1 MKQQYNMNKLILL
14 VILSIRIVDGYA
26 QSNSKWY
33 LRTSFSYSK
42 GSNQTLYLFDPLSHS
57 EFNQDEY
64 ATPSLGE
71 AILFNAGAGYRFTKN
86 FAVESNFAYLNG
98 LDVPLYSFNTSNY
111 KVAANITN
119 RQILFLPT
127 TVFTIQLKKFNP
139 YVKVGIMV
147 PLYNQSSM
155 TYKLSSS
162 NGSREYEYDIKN
174 QLNLGINGCV
184 GLSYALSKHWE
195 IFVEAEEDNIRS
207 FHKEANMTKQSSQ
220 GNLSASVPSSNFTF
234 VKQENLTNPQPNTAL
249 NFPISFNREAYIL
262 GFKYNF

>member
-1 MKQQYNMNKLILL
+1 MNKLILL
-14 VILSIRIVDGYA
+14 VILSISIADGYA

-42 GSNQTLYLFDPLSHS
+42 GSNQTLYLFDPLFHS

-71 AILFNAGAGYRFTKN
+71 AILFNAGVGYNFTEN

-111 KVAANITN
+111 KVAANMTN
-119 RQILFLPT
+119 KQILFLPT
-127 TVFTIQLKKFNP
+127 TVFTIHLKKFHP
-139 YVKVGIMV
+139 YVKVGVMV

-184 GLSYALSKHWE
+184 GVSYALSKHLE

-207 FHKEANMTKQSSQ
+207 FHQEANMTKQTSQ
-220 GNLSASVPSSNFTF
+220 GNLSAPVPSSNFNF
-234 VKQENLTNPQPNTAL
+234 VKQESLTNSQSNTAL

-262 GFKYNF
+262 GFKYKF

>member
-1 MKQQYNMNKLILL
+1 
-14 VILSIRIVDGYA
+14 
-26 QSNSKWY
+26 
-33 LRTSFSYSK
+33 
-42 GSNQTLYLFDPLSHS
+42 
-57 EFNQDEY
+57 
-64 ATPSLGE
+64 
-71 AILFNAGAGYRFTKN
+71 
-86 FAVESNFAYLNG
+86 
-98 LDVPLYSFNTSNY
+98 
-111 KVAANITN
+111 
-119 RQILFLPT
+119 
-127 TVFTIQLKKFNP
+127 
-139 YVKVGIMV
+139 
-147 PLYNQSSM
+147 M

-220 GNLSASVPSSNFTF
+220 SNLSASVPSSNFTF

-262 GFKYNF
+262 GVKYNF